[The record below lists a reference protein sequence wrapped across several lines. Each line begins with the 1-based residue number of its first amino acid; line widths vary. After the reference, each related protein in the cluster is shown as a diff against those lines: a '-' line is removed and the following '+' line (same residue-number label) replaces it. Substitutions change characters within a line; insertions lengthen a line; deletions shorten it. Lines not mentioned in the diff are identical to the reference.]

1 MLPQRASGVSPTQ
14 SSSGSFS
21 SPRGNNKSRLC
32 LTDCRS
38 FLLSAF
44 FLYFCWLLSVSIC
57 LSVSLCLSHSL
68 FISRCLSYSLCLS
81 LSVSA
86 PVCLPLFPFARS
98 RYLFVAGYLIG
109 FFFVFFIPF
118 SLSKLVFS
126 SICLTGVLIVPFGY
140 VTFSPHHFCCVL
152 CLCQSISGCLS
163 LDLSGGST

>member
-38 FLLSAF
+38 FLLSEF
-44 FLYFCWLLSVSIC
+44 FSLFLLASLCLHLSIC
-57 LSVSLCLSHSL
+57 LS
-68 FISRCLSYSLCLS
+68 LS
-81 LSVSA
+81 LSFSIYLSLSLLFSLSFSVCICTCLFVS
-86 PVCLPLFPFARS
+86 LSFRS
-98 RYLFVAGYLIG
+98 LFVAGYLIG